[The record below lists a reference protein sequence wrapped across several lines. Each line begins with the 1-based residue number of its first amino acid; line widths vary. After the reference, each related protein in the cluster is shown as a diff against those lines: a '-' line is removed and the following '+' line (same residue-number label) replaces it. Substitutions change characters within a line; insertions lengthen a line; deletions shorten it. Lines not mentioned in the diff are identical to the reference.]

1 MQPLPGLTFCSR
13 TVSTGSILAL
23 TSAKLSLLEAA
34 SPSEMPMQRA
44 YMPENHQI
52 LTPMSV
58 SWLCTTS
65 SSGTL
70 TPISIPMLSSLK
82 LSGSRFPLRCPLF
95 PLKIREFVN
104 LLALEAHPA
113 FPAHASKIFHC
124 PIGILGPSSKGSTAR
139 YCTISS
145 GLTQHLESGACD
157 DDGAATLEKAMA
169 FVREKLDVLGY
180 GAVRLVEG

>member
-1 MQPLPGLTFCSR
+1 M
-13 TVSTGSILAL
+13 LAL

-34 SPSEMPMQRA
+34 SLSEMPMQRA
-44 YMPENHQI
+44 STPENDQFF
-52 LTPMSV
+52 TPMSV
-58 SWLCTTS
+58 SWQYTPS
-65 SSGTL
+65 NSGTL

-95 PLKIREFVN
+95 PLKTREFVN
-104 LLALEAHPA
+104 LLALEAHLA
-113 FPAHASKIFHC
+113 SPAHAPKNFHC

-139 YCTISS
+139 YCTILS

-157 DDGAATLEKAMA
+157 HDGAATLEKAMA
-169 FVREKLDVLGY
+169 FVRGKLDVLGY